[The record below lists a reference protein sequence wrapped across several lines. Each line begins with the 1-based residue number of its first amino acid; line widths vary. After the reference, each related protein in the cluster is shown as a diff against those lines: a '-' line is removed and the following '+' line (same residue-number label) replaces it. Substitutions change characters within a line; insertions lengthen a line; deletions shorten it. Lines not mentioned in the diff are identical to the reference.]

1 MYTSEREARDARLLE
16 LDTKKIEELV
26 GRMEAEMRA
35 AAKEL
40 EFERAAALRDEIQQ
54 IRLRVLDQDQSA
66 IIARAAELAAQ
77 RTPAR
82 SGRGAAP
89 RSRQPVG
96 AGAGGGA
103 GSGAGGA
110 GFAEAI
116 DERDPDAPSSVLE
129 VASVTVLPAGE
140 DPGEESQKEGTAS
153 DWLPGIKDEHDD
165 GTGWQAQWLDRPTWD
180 RTVTPNIRRRQG
192 TRPPRRRR

>member
-16 LDTKKIEELV
+16 LDTKKVEELV
-26 GRMEAEMRA
+26 ARMEAEMRS
-35 AAKEL
+35 AAKQL

-77 RTPAR
+77 RTPTR
-82 SGRGAAP
+82 SGRTPSGARA
-89 RSRQPVG
+89 RQPVG
-96 AGAGGGA
+96 AGVGGDAGA
-103 GSGAGGA
+103 GSGLV
-110 GFAEAI
+110 
-116 DERDPDAPSSVLE
+116 DQDPDAPGSVFE
-129 VASVTVLPAGE
+129 VTEVTVLPAGVTPDGDL
-140 DPGEESQKEGTAS
+140 DPAEGTPS
-153 DWLPGIKDEHDD
+153 DWLPGIRDEHEDE
-165 GTGWQAQWLDRPTWD
+165 GGRQARLLDRPTWD